1 MLTIKPEE
9 NYKPL
14 LEEMNISIPD
24 GAFVMA
30 MKDGG
35 ELLGLAA
42 ARTFSDYAVIDEIA
56 VKDEFKDFSLEYGLG
71 KAVLNAIDLKGI
83 KYVVSNALHIEK
95 QLRALKF
102 KSPDELKIEEEIP
115 DFICDCE
122 LCLNLEG
129 YFLSNC

>member
-56 VKDEFKDFSLEYGLG
+56 VKDEFKDFSLEYGL
-71 KAVLNAIDLKGI
+71 
-83 KYVVSNALHIEK
+83 HIEK

-115 DFICDCE
+115 DFICDCK
-122 LCLNLEG
+122 LCLDLDG

>member
-30 MKDGG
+30 LKDGG

-42 ARTFSDYAVIDEIA
+42 ARTFS
-56 VKDEFKDFSLEYGLG
+56 
-71 KAVLNAIDLKGI
+71 
-83 KYVVSNALHIEK
+83 
-95 QLRALKF
+95 
-102 KSPDELKIEEEIP
+102 
-115 DFICDCE
+115 
-122 LCLNLEG
+122 
-129 YFLSNC
+129 